1 MSPTT
6 EQLRSRMARELD
18 ELGPMPDVSR
28 TAAREGARVL
38 RRRRLA
44 AGSLIGVAGVGACSL
59 LGAVAAGALP
69 GSDGRVADDPT
80 PSPVPS
86 VGPTQAPIRELLPT
100 VPPYPSGPIRSLLPS
115 PVPSAS
121 TGVLPS
127 TAPRP
132 TPTSASPVLP
142 TPSPPA
148 PTPTAVPTT
157 PPSVAPTSRPPAP
170 TPTPAPTN
178 R

>member
-1 MSPTT
+1 MSLTT
-6 EQLRSRMARELD
+6 DQLRSRMASELD
-18 ELGPMPDVSR
+18 ELGPMPDLSR

-38 RRRRLA
+38 RRRRIA
-44 AGSLIGVAGVGACSL
+44 AGSLMGVTGVGVCSL

-100 VPPYPSGPIRSLLPS
+100 APPYPAGPIRSLLPS
-115 PVPSAS
+115 LQPSVA
-121 TGVLPS
+121 PS
-127 TAPRP
+127 TAP
-132 TPTSASPVLP
+132 TA
-142 TPSPPA
+142 
-148 PTPTAVPTT
+148 TAVPTS

-170 TPTPAPTN
+170 TPTAVPTSPPSVAPTS
-178 R
+178 RPTPTSR